1 MPYRVR
7 CNRGEFD
14 GVVVDLPGGSYR
26 DRVLLV
32 LIRFGRAFKRK
43 NHVVGR
49 HRCAI
54 LKLHIAAQGDDAL
67 GRAYDFESGRKPRC
81 REHVFARLE
90 QPFVD
95 HLVDRLREGLILP
108 VRVLRDDIPRG
119 CPTERLGMGGNGNH

>member
-1 MPYRVR
+1 MPDRVR
-7 CNRGEFD
+7 CSRGEFNR
-14 GVVVDLPGGSYR
+14 VVVDLFGHTGR
-26 DRVLLV
+26 HRVGLV

-49 HRCAI
+49 HRRAI
-54 LKLHIAAQGDDAL
+54 LKLHIAAQGDDTL
-67 GRAYDFESGRKPRC
+67 GRAHDFESARKPRC

-90 QPFVD
+90 QSLVD
-95 HLVDRLREGLILP
+95 HLVDRFGEGLILP